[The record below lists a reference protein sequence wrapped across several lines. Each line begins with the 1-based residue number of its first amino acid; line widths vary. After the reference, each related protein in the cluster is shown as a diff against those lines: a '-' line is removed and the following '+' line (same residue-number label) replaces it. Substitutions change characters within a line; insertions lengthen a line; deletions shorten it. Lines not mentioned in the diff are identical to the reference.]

1 MTLDLILS
9 KVAVVQKRHIA
20 TVTVLQ
26 LGSTAYRNNNKIH
39 NSFDPLKKRQYR
51 KVKIL
56 TRKNKEDGSYEKNT
70 TPGGVGAT

>member
-9 KVAVVQKRHIA
+9 KAAVVQKRHIA

-56 TRKNKEDGSYEKNT
+56 TRKNEEDSSYEKNT